1 MEHELVTRVRKIL
14 AEPNT
19 GTGADTLDELTGVYS
34 VGFGVRRLAEE
45 TERALRY
52 QHALSCIVLDLDR
65 LQAVNAEHGPA
76 RGDRVLQ
83 DVGTILRHA
92 ARPSD
97 IVCRLGG
104 GQFLLITPRV
114 DAPAAQAQ
122 AERFRQRVARHRFP
136 VPGGTALSL
145 TASCGVATVGGE
157 ITCPEA
163 LVACALEALVRAKL
177 AGGDRTVVG

>member
-1 MEHELVTRVRKIL
+1 MEHELVTRVREIL

-19 GTGADTLDELTGVYS
+19 AAGAATLDELTGVYS
-34 VGFGVRRLAEE
+34 ASFGVRRLAEE

-65 LQAVNAEHGPA
+65 LQAVNTEHGPA

-83 DVGTILRHA
+83 DVGAILRHA

-114 DAPAAQAQ
+114 DAPAAQAL

-136 VPGGTALSL
+136 VPGGAALSL
-145 TASCGVATVGGE
+145 TASCGVAAVQDP
-157 ITCPEA
+157 ITSPEA
-163 LVACALEALVRAKL
+163 LVAGALEALVRAKR
-177 AGGDRTVVG
+177 AGGDQVAVG

>member
-1 MEHELVTRVRKIL
+1 MEHELVTRVREIL
-14 AEPNT
+14 AEPNA
-19 GTGADTLDELTGVYS
+19 GTGAATLDELTGVYS

-65 LQAVNAEHGPA
+65 LQAVNMEHGHA
-76 RGDRVLQ
+76 RGDCVLQ

-136 VPGGTALSL
+136 VPGGSALSL
-145 TASCGVATVGGE
+145 TASCGVATV
-157 ITCPEA
+157 TDDVTDAPA
-163 LVACALEALVRAKL
+163 LIEHALRALTAAKT
-177 AGGDRTVVG
+177 AGGNQIALG